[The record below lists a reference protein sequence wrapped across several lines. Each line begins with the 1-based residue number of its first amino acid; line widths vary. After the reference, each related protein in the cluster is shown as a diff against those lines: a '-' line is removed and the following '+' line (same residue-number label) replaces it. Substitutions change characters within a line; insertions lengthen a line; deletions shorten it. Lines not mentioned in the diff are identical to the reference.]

1 MPGTI
6 AKGTTLTI
14 NSVVV
19 DELLSINLPNQ
30 GAITEED
37 TTLDDTAERHTS
49 TGVLAAGELTADI
62 LVSDDT
68 HSDLM
73 ALMEAHAKVPVIVT
87 YPSGATHTGS
97 AASVMLAITAEVK
110 NFLRAT
116 ITIQLDGNLVFAAA
130 PP

>member
-14 NSVVV
+14 NAVVV
-19 DELLSINLPNQ
+19 DELLSINLPDQ

-37 TTLDDTAERHTS
+37 TTLDDTAERFS
-49 TGVLAAGELTADI
+49 SVGVVLAGELTGDVLI
-62 LVSDDT
+62 SDDT
-68 HSDLM
+68 HSDLI
-73 ALMEAHAKVPVIVT
+73 ALTAAHAKVPVIVT

-97 AASVMLAITAEVK
+97 AASVRLSITAELK

-116 ITIQLDGNLVFAAA
+116 ITIQLDGALVFAAA
-130 PP
+130 L